1 MPRVLIP
8 IDLPDDFRIEHIV
21 AVFDRLDGH
30 PIRKHLMP
38 AGPIRHVD
46 EATAR
51 LIASQPSKIAS
62 PRWSGRWRRLN
73 RLGLSNG
80 RQRR

>member
-46 EATAR
+46 EAAAR
-51 LIASQPSKIAS
+51 PTSAVERKPSLEDRVAALERKIAALE
-62 PRWSGRWRRLN
+62 PVGVE
-73 RLGLSNG
+73 
-80 RQRR
+80 